1 MAFVAFM
8 LSLLIAGIGAVGV
21 LAPSVLLALVT
32 HMHGPFGLYFAAALR
47 VVFGTALFLAAPRSR
62 APRVFRVLGAL
73 TIVAGLALPFLGVE
87 RFDALLA
94 WWTAQGGATTRVWA
108 AAALAF
114 GLLIAYGVI
123 PKEAR

>member
-21 LAPSVLLALVT
+21 LAPSVLIALLT
-32 HMHGPFGLYFAAALR
+32 HMRGPFGLYFAAALR
-47 VVFGTALFLAAPRSR
+47 IVLGTALFLAAPRSR

-94 WWTAQGGATTRVWA
+94 WWTAQGDTTTRVWA
-108 AAALAF
+108 AGALMF
-114 GLLIAYGVI
+114 GLLVAYGII

>member
-1 MAFVAFM
+1 MAFVAFI

-21 LAPSVLLALVT
+21 LSPSALIALVM
-32 HMHGPFGLYFAAALR
+32 HMRGPFGLYFAAALR
-47 VVFGTALFLAAPRSR
+47 LLLGSALFVAAPRSR

-87 RFDALLA
+87 RFDALLG
-94 WWTAQGGATTRVWA
+94 WWTAQGGAMTRLWA
-108 AAALAF
+108 VIALTI